1 MEVIKTTVT
10 IRELTDGYTIDKE
23 SNGVVGYGGKLDI
36 RPAYQRE
43 FVYSE
48 EKQKAV
54 IDSVTHGFP
63 ISIMYWAVRDDDS
76 FEVLDGQQR
85 TLSICEYVAGR
96 FPYNGQFFYNLD
108 SEDQKIILD
117 YELEIHQCKGTSKE
131 KLAWFQRINIA
142 SETLTNQELRN
153 AVYAGP
159 WLSDAKK
166 KFSSNTCVAY
176 HEASDYIK
184 GNPIRQDLLEIALSW
199 MADRDG
205 ITIEELMAKSQHK
218 STAKDLWIYFDSVI
232 EWVKANFITYYR
244 DMKGLPWGIWFNKYG
259 NDDLDPVAID
269 KRIKELRADDELTS
283 TKGIYE
289 YILTGEENKLKLRT
303 FGNDIRRRVYRAQD
317 GICPHCKTEG
327 VLTVWPIEE
336 MEADHIT
343 PWREGGTTTE
353 DNCQMLCRRHNRIKG
368 GR

>member
-1 MEVIKTTVT
+1 MEVTQIPVSV
-10 IRELTDGYTIDKE
+10 RELVNGYAIDKE
-23 SNGVVGYGGKLDI
+23 SNRVVGYGGKLDI

-43 FVYSE
+43 FVYNAT
-48 EKQKAV
+48 KKRKV
-54 IDSVTHGFP
+54 IDTVMKGRILNTMF
-63 ISIMYWAVRDDDS
+63 WAVREDGT

-85 TLSICEYVAGR
+85 TISLCQYV
-96 FPYNGQFFYNLD
+96 NGDFSFHEKYFDNL
-108 SEDQKIILD
+108 
-117 YELEIHQCKGTSKE
+117 SKE
-131 KLAWFQRINIA
+131 EQDTILNHQLLIFKCEGSDKDKLEWFQTLNEEGA
-142 SETLTNQELRN
+142 TLTQQELRN

-184 GNPIRQDLLEIALSW
+184 GVPIRQDLLETALSW
-199 MADRDG
+199 MADRDNT
-205 ITIEELMAKSQHK
+205 TIEDIMAKSQHK

-269 KRIKELRADDELTS
+269 RRIKELRADDELTS
-283 TKGIYE
+283 PKGIYE

-303 FGNDIRRRVYRAQD
+303 FGNDIRRRVYRAQE

-353 DNCQMLCRRHNRIKG
+353 DNCQMLCKRHNRIKG